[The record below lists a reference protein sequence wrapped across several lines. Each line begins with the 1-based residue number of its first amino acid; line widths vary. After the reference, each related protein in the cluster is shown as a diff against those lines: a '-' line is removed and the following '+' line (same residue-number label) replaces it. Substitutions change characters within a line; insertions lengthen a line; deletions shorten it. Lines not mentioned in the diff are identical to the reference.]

1 MDLAG
6 EYFCEAG
13 PRRSPECESLGLVP
27 TPLLLEQ
34 GRWFPTSPC
43 AGSPMQKLA
52 QCWAGTQV
60 CLCPG
65 GLSAP
70 ACFSGSQGGA
80 APDKHPSLPQTCPG
94 LPCDENQRSRL

>member
-1 MDLAG
+1 MWVP
-6 EYFCEAG
+6 G
-13 PRRSPECESLGLVP
+13 PVP

-34 GRWFPTSPC
+34 REVVSHLPVLGPV
-43 AGSPMQKLA
+43 QKLA

-70 ACFSGSQGGA
+70 ACFSGSQGGCHPRRTPIPT
-80 APDKHPSLPQTCPG
+80 PDLPRTA
-94 LPCDENQRSRL
+94 L